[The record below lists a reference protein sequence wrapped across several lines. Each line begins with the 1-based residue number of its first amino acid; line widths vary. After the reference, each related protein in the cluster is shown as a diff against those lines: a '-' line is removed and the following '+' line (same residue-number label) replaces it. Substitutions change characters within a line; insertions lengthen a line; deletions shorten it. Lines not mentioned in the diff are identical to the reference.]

1 MAVVVNLLTP
11 SVGWN
16 ANKESRRRFGDNALQ
31 ETGSLPTVI
40 FFANCFFST
49 LGKEVPLPTR
59 ISCGWQRIAVGKG
72 RPWLTPSTP
81 SPLLTATPSA
91 VGKGAGFANCHPPW
105 QSAKNFYFF

>member
-49 LGKEVPLPTR
+49 LDKEVPLPTR
-59 ISCGWQRIAVGKG
+59 ISCSRQNMICRLTGFADCQAVGKE
-72 RPWLTPSTP
+72 L
-81 SPLLTATPSA
+81 
-91 VGKGAGFANCHPPW
+91 
-105 QSAKNFYFF
+105 QSAKAGHG